1 MKAYN
6 SKLFSFSACLVLS
19 LFSGAGVVSSMYIC
33 FFFVVSTIISPMYY
47 VDEETLSGGSACKW
61 YLNEDI
67 PEINQFFDRLVKAPH
82 NRVNNFLEFYPLSL
96 TCRFPCLD

>member
-33 FFFVVSTIISPMYY
+33 FFLLSPQSFHLCIMYMKKLL
-47 VDEETLSGGSACKW
+47 V
-61 YLNEDI
+61 EDQPANGI
-67 PEINQFFDRLVKAPH
+67 
-82 NRVNNFLEFYPLSL
+82 
-96 TCRFPCLD
+96 